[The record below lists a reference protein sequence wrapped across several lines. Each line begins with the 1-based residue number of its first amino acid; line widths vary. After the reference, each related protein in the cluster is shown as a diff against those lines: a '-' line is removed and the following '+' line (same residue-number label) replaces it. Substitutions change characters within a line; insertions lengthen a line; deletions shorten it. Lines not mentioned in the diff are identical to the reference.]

1 MRYNTSKNSF
11 IPDFYVSISYYLRVI
26 VSKVFFGFL
35 ICLSLLLVIYGRN
48 NQEFQRNVR
57 DKIFLISKPQLF
69 IIDSINMT
77 FTQIGSVVDF
87 LSNLY
92 KINVELKRKNFDLM
106 VASMRL
112 NVLVDENEELKKL
125 LNLVLESSI
134 DDYVIKK
141 INIMNNR
148 NFIKKMQINI
158 SEEDGIEEND
168 MVIDTD
174 GNFVGRIVSIDEN
187 SAEVLLVT
195 DTSSKTP
202 ARLDKSKIKVVLEG
216 NKRKRLK
223 INYFL
228 GEKFNIKDG
237 ELVFTS
243 GDGNIIDDG
252 ILIGKIVRSSNGEYM
267 VNVESN
273 LDKINYVIV
282 LKSKTIPY
290 ANVL

>member
-1 MRYNTSKNSF
+1 
-11 IPDFYVSISYYLRVI
+11 
-26 VSKVFFGFL
+26 
-35 ICLSLLLVIYGRN
+35 
-48 NQEFQRNVR
+48 
-57 DKIFLISKPQLF
+57 
-69 IIDSINMT
+69 MT